1 MGCGMIAPET
11 TTDFDAAHVETKEV
25 FSMVIAAAV
34 FFATLYVGNLHAFPS
49 LFLRTCAVQL

>member
-1 MGCGMIAPET
+1 MWDDSVAPET

-34 FFATLYVGNLHAFPS
+34 FFCNIICGEFACFPFPFLS
-49 LFLRTCAVQL
+49 LC